1 MLNTSGRILFDLFIY
16 NFSHRNDELFIEVD
30 SQLASHFVALLKRY
44 KVRRKIDIKV
54 NEAAKVFTLYPD
66 APKDAQK
73 LPIEGSSEGDHL
85 LAHDPRNYHFGYRL
99 LTFGSAQVD
108 VPLILSAE
116 NSSFKDASFTE
127 SDTEKY
133 RIFRYQNGIAEGSI
147 DFPPETMFPFEAN
160 AELLNGVSFQKGCY
174 VGQELT
180 ARTFHTG
187 VVRKRL
193 VPFELLIDDSTA
205 AQLANTTLPLQN
217 VVETGIDD
225 GVADEGDAP
234 KKVMG
239 RFKVNQGRIGLA
251 SLKHGEIF
259 TEDKS
264 ESTNLKLD
272 KSGYRMRVW
281 RPFWWP
287 DKKF

>member
-1 MLNTSGRILFDLFIY
+1 M
-16 NFSHRNDELFIEVD
+16 
-30 SQLASHFVALLKRY
+30 
-44 KVRRKIDIKV
+44 
-54 NEAAKVFTLYPD
+54 
-66 APKDAQK
+66 
-73 LPIEGSSEGDHL
+73 
-85 LAHDPRNYHFGYRL
+85 
-99 LTFGSAQVD
+99 
-108 VPLILSAE
+108 
-116 NSSFKDASFTE
+116 
-127 SDTEKY
+127 
-133 RIFRYQNGIAEGSI
+133 
-147 DFPPETMFPFEAN
+147 
-160 AELLNGVSFQKGCY
+160 
-174 VGQELT
+174 
-180 ARTFHTG
+180 
-187 VVRKRL
+187 
-193 VPFELLIDDSTA
+193 PFELLIDDSTT

-217 VVETGIDD
+217 VVETGIDGGD
-225 GVADEGDAP
+225 ADEGDAP